1 MNNTRRKAIAKIV
14 ERLEELKTD
23 FELLRDEEQEAFDNL
38 PEGIQESERGE
49 HMENIIYNMEEV
61 LENLES
67 AFDTMNALEDD

>member
-1 MNNTRRKAIAKIV
+1 MNNTRRKAIAKIA

-61 LENLES
+61 LKNLES